1 MSACALRRW
10 GAGTAC
16 ERPADTPAAKEM
28 AARLAAMQA
37 ERSAQDARWS
47 GPVPTGAAAAPA
59 QQTAAPTKKDGST
72 AQRPNVR

>member
-10 GAGTAC
+10 GTGTAC

-47 GPVPTGAAAAPA
+47 GPVPTEAAL
-59 QQTAAPTKKDGST
+59 QQQIATPTKKDGT
-72 AQRPNVR
+72 TTQRPHMR